1 MGTYT
6 ASFTLPDGYGSDNGL
21 ILTMENANKN
31 TVAVYVNSEKCGAVD
46 FDALRVDISPYVK
59 AGENEIKIEVS
70 TTLNNRLL
78 ARGYYEQSPIL
89 SMQYMAGAS
98 NANMGE
104 EEAGENF
111 DQAQGG
117 EEAPENLAQ
126 MMNIRG
132 IVRDYGITGSV
143 KLLPY
148 TRVKL

>member
-1 MGTYT
+1 MKFFSRLEALDRLAARQPMTLAGGDGNHSLAT
-6 ASFTLPDGYGSDNGL
+6 AK
-21 ILTMENANKN
+21 E
-31 TVAVYVNSEKCGAVD
+31 
-46 FDALRVDISPYVK
+46 
-59 AGENEIKIEVS
+59 
-70 TTLNNRLL
+70 
-78 ARGYYEQSPIL
+78 YYEQSPIL